1 MTGKTAVIGSRH
13 PQRGFTRWAVLV
25 VLIIIGLLALAVGP
39 RLFGDVTL
47 AEIATAKGQVAELG
61 RAVEQFHQDTGRYPR
76 DDEGLDALTA
86 QPSGEAQ
93 WKGPY
98 IKDELLTDP
107 WGVAYQYHYPP
118 TQAHTPFD
126 LFSFGKDR
134 TLGGAGVNK
143 DITYGDH

>member
-1 MTGKTAVIGSRH
+1 MAVNTTVAGKLHTQS
-13 PQRGFTRWAVLV
+13 GFTRWAVLA
-25 VLIIIGLLALAVGP
+25 VLVIIGLLGLALGP

-47 AEIATAKGQVAELG
+47 VEIATAKAQVAELG
-61 RAVEQFHQDTGRYPR
+61 KAVEQFHQDTGRYPT
-76 DDEGLDALTA
+76 DEEGLGALVV
-86 QPSGEAQ
+86 QPAGESR

-118 TQAHTPFD
+118 SQPEIPFD

-134 TLGGAGVNK
+134 TLGGAGDNK
-143 DITYGDH
+143 DIAYGDN

>member
-1 MTGKTAVIGSRH
+1 MPGKTAASDSLH
-13 PQRGFTRWAVLV
+13 TQRGFTRWAVLV
-25 VLIIIGLLALAVGP
+25 ALVIIGLLALAVGP

-47 AEIATAKGQVAELG
+47 AEIATAKSQVVELG
-61 RAVEQFHQDTGRYPR
+61 KAVEQFHQDTGRYPR

-86 QPSGEAQ
+86 QPEGETR

-98 IKDELLTDP
+98 VKDELLTDP
-107 WGVAYQYHYPP
+107 WGVSYQYHYPP
-118 TQAHTPFD
+118 SQAQTPFD

-134 TLGGAGVNK
+134 TLGGVGENK